1 MVLSI
6 AQRAHLD
13 SSVSHHASSRAP
25 RRRRLRMESHA
36 ISRASGDFPIDWQ
49 RAREDAARTLA
60 SIDWSRRDIVVWV
73 PGTDS
78 SSIHPRFAQAV
89 ADAGRGRSMS
99 VVRMHHQAS
108 WNMRPSVATGIA
120 TMKLV
125 LAGIAAHGG
134 DHRVVLAG
142 ESQGAWIIGE
152 AIVDPMLRRVV
163 DRAVLL
169 GHPWLAAHHYDD
181 GHDPDVRVINNPG
194 DLVTIP
200 VTGDPGRGLD
210 AMVAV
215 YTLQWSRLPLVL
227 RAMLENPVHGAKL
240 ISNLRFA
247 IPVLKHLWKNPHDY
261 GEHMQSVA
269 TFLLEEGQSTAR
281 TRPV

>member
-1 MVLSI
+1 MVPHVT
-6 AQRAHLD
+6 RAHPDQPLPHPAAL
-13 SSVSHHASSRAP
+13 VHRA
-25 RRRRLRMESHA
+25 RRTRRLASMP
-36 ISRASGDFPIDWQ
+36 ISRATGEFPVDWQ
-49 RAREDAARTLA
+49 RARSDASRTLA
-60 SIDWSRRDIVVWV
+60 SIDWSRSDIVVWV

-78 SSIHPRFAQAV
+78 SIIHPQFAQSMR
-89 ADAGRGRSMS
+89 DAARGRSLTL
-99 VVRMHHQAS
+99 VRMHHQAS

-120 TMKLV
+120 TMRLV

-134 DHRVVLAG
+134 NHRVMLAG

-152 AIVDPMLRRVV
+152 ALADPLLRAAV

-169 GHPWLAAHHYDD
+169 GHPWLAAHQYAD

-215 YTLQWSRLPLVL
+215 YTLQWARFPLVA
-227 RAMLENPVHGAKL
+227 RAMLENPVHAVKL

-261 GEHMQSVA
+261 GDQMQDVA
-269 TFLLEEGQSTAR
+269 QFLLRSGQQPAR
-281 TRPV
+281 KRPV